1 MSMVELLLQQAVN
14 GLSIGVIYSLIAI
27 GLTLILGIL
36 GVINCAQGEFY
47 MLGAFMAFTAQRALG
62 FGYWASILVAL
73 VTVAILG
80 ILFEYLSL
88 KPLRGRHEF
97 TLLLSTIGGSIFLQ
111 NTAQIIWGPDPQSI
125 DSPFAHKPILLGG
138 DINIT
143 QQRLLI
149 FVLGLVLIGFIA
161 LFIKRTKL
169 GMAMRA
175 TAKDIG
181 TASLM
186 GVNVGFIFAFT
197 FAFGTALAAAAG
209 SLLGPVLD
217 IGVTMGEWAV
227 IKAFC
232 VVIMGGMGNVPG
244 AILGGL
250 TLGLAENIG
259 IVFFPTGYQD
269 AVGYTILIL
278 VLLFRPR
285 GLFSTGKGLA

>member
-1 MSMVELLLQQAVN
+1 MLNLLLQQAVN
-14 GLSIGVIYSLIAI
+14 GLSIGVIYALIAI

-36 GVINCAQGEFY
+36 GVINFAQGEFY
-47 MLGAFMAFTAQRALG
+47 MLGAFAAFTAQRVLG
-62 FGYWASILVAL
+62 AGYWASILYALVVVAL
-73 VTVAILG
+73 LG

-88 KPLRGRHEF
+88 RPIRGRHEF

-111 NTAQIIWGPDPQSI
+111 NTAQLIWGPDPRTLS
-125 DSPFAHKPILLGG
+125 SPFAHKPILLGLG
-138 DINIT
+138 VHIT
-143 QQRLLI
+143 QQRLLV
-149 FVLGLVLIGFIA
+149 FVVGLLLIGLIT
-161 LFIKRTKL
+161 LFIKKTKL
-169 GMAMRA
+169 GMALRA
-175 TAKDIG
+175 TAKDPA

-186 GVNVGFIFAFT
+186 GVNVNFIFGFT
-197 FAFGTALAAAAG
+197 FAFGTALAAVAG

-217 IGVTMGEWAV
+217 LSVTMGEWAV

-285 GLFSTGKGLA
+285 GIFSTGKGLA